1 MTEEETS
8 PLTARLLDGEE
19 AIQHTQTTG
28 DEPVSS
34 GEKSDAV
41 TSADVIESQPDS
53 TTVAE
58 QSWERGE
65 KQPPA
70 FRDWQYG
77 LIFHIQ
83 FIAIITLGSIY
94 TKSFLQTQSQF
105 GNGSGNNNNNSD
117 GGETELNLMT
127 IILPSLIS
135 ALTAVL
141 FVFLAFA
148 IMARL
153 GKAFIACSVWT
164 SAVISFMV
172 GITALSLGILPLG
185 ILSLFSSV
193 IGCCYAVAVRN
204 RIPFAAANLNAAL
217 SSIKANSGVTL
228 IVILLGAF
236 MFGWMVL
243 WTISLFGVIDVQVVC
258 EENALD
264 NQCSVEVQQGGWIL
278 PWVFFLFWTQ
288 QVFKNLI
295 HTTVAGL
302 VGTWYFNPQEAKS
315 FCSKALSM
323 SLLRSMTYSFG
334 SICLGSLLVAILQ
347 FLDWIVISLRSDQN
361 RNGNGNIGVSLLLC
375 CLDCI
380 LRLLQGIIE
389 YFNKWVS
396 ALPFIFQGKE
406 SNWN

>member
-1 MTEEETS
+1 MNEEETS

-19 AIQHTQTTG
+19 TG
-28 DEPVSS
+28 FEPIPSS
-34 GEKSDAV
+34 GKNDV
-41 TSADVIESQPDS
+41 ITSADVIESQPDP
-53 TTVAE
+53 TTTTTIAATD

-94 TKSFLQTQSQF
+94 TNSFLQTQSQF
-105 GNGSGNNNNNSD
+105 GNGSDD
-117 GGETELNLMT
+117 GSGETQLDLMT

-135 ALTAVL
+135 ALTAVM
-141 FVFLAFA
+141 FVFLSFV
-148 IMARL
+148 IMARM
-153 GKAFIACSVWT
+153 GKTFIACSVWT

-172 GITALSLGILPLG
+172 GITALSLGIVPLG
-185 ILSLFSSV
+185 ILSLFSSA
-193 IGCCYAVAVRN
+193 IGCCYAFAVRN

-217 SSIKANSGVTL
+217 SSIKANAGVTL
-228 IVILLGAF
+228 IVILLGGC
-236 MFGWMVL
+236 MFGWMIL

-258 EENALD
+258 DDENNGLD
-264 NQCSVEVQQGGWIL
+264 NNQCSVEVQQGGWIL

-302 VGTWYFNPQEAKS
+302 VGTWYFDPQEAKS

-323 SLLRSMTYSFG
+323 SLLRSLTYSFG

-347 FLDWIVISLRSDQN
+347 FLNWIVVSLRSEQN
-361 RNGNGNIGVSLLLC
+361 RNGNANIGVSLLLC

-396 ALPFIFQGKE
+396 SALPSFCL
-406 SNWN
+406 